1 MTRESKNSAA
11 EATRSTYLSPAKINL
26 ILRITSKRSD
36 GYHNILSLMQ
46 PISLYDEVEVEVNTD
61 GGIDVKADV
70 PGVPN
75 GPENLAYRAARLF
88 LDESGIK
95 SGVKVSIRKRI
106 PHGAGLGGGS
116 SNAATVLVALNEL
129 SGAGFSVEKLMALGA
144 ELGSDVPFFM
154 LKTSAIAT
162 GRGTELR
169 AVKLPSYQYVLINPG
184 FGVSTE
190 WAYSNFILT
199 NGIEDNTLFYSE
211 DTFNDL
217 PWLTRSMYND
227 LESVTASV
235 HPQIAVIKEA
245 LVRAGAE
252 GALMSGSGPT
262 LFGIFSDHAR
272 AATAAASLR
281 ESLGDECRVFHVE
294 GL

>member
-1 MTRESKNSAA
+1 MTRESKNSA
-11 EATRSTYLSPAKINL
+11 TVTSRSTFLSPAKINL

-46 PISLYDEVEVEVNTD
+46 PVSLYDEVEIEVDTI
-61 GGIDVKADV
+61 GGIDVEADV

-75 GPENLAYRAARLF
+75 GPENLAYKAARLF
-88 LDESGIK
+88 LDESGIE
-95 SGVKVSIRKRI
+95 SGVKISISKRI

-116 SNAATVLVALNEL
+116 SNAATVLSALNEL
-129 SGAGFSVEKLMALGA
+129 LGAGFSIEKLMALGA

-154 LKTSAIAT
+154 LKSAAIAT
-162 GRGTELR
+162 GRGTELT
-169 AVKLPSYQYVLINPG
+169 AVKLPSHQYVLVNPG
-184 FGVSTE
+184 FGVSTV

-199 NGIEDNTLFYSE
+199 NGVEDNTLIYSE

-217 PWLTRSMYND
+217 PWLTRSLYND
-227 LESVTASV
+227 LESVTASA
-235 HPQIAVIKEA
+235 HPQIDVIKEA

-252 GALMSGSGPT
+252 GSLMSGSGPT
-262 LFGIFSDHAR
+262 LFGLFSDHAR
-272 AATAAASLR
+272 AAGAAAALK
-281 ESLGDECRVFHVE
+281 ESLGNECSVFHVK